1 MSSTLKTQL
10 KSVRKNSGFSLENG
24 ILHYSGTAE
33 DFSSAIKSKLK
44 ADPTIDGQ
52 ISLKNAAG
60 ELVVISIKEGSLVN
74 GKKTKAKKDPNA
86 PKRPLTSYF
95 IFMQEKRASLVAAHP
110 DAKAPEIGRLAGEA
124 WKKLTDAQRKPYDE
138 KAAAAK
144 AQYATAMLAYKTGA
158 NTQVEASASEEASE
172 EEEAPVTE
180 PPKKK
185 TSKKVPAP
193 ATETPKRRLR
203 RRPLLLLPK
212 LLKRLLRR
220 LLRLNFLI
228 HFN

>member
-10 KSVRKNSGFSLENG
+10 TNARKNSGFSIENG

-33 DFSSAIKSKLK
+33 DFNTAIKSKLK

-95 IFMQEKRASLVAAHP
+95 HFMQEKRASLVAAHP
-110 DAKAPEIGRLAGEA
+110 TASAPEIGKLAGEA
-124 WKKLTDAQRKPYDE
+124 WATLTPAQRKPYDD

-144 AQYATAMLAYKTGA
+144 AQYAVALAAYKAGSSTA
-158 NTQVEASASEEASE
+158 AAESASEESE
-172 EEEAPVTE
+172 EEVVEVAKPKKAAKKAAKSAAAPVAEAP
-180 PPKKK
+180 KK
-185 TSKKVPAP
+185 TSKKAAAP
-193 ATETPKRRLR
+193 ASSSTGEAPKKTSKKA
-203 RRPLLLLPK
+203 PK
-212 LLKRLLRR
+212 A
-220 LLRLNFLI
+220 
-228 HFN
+228 